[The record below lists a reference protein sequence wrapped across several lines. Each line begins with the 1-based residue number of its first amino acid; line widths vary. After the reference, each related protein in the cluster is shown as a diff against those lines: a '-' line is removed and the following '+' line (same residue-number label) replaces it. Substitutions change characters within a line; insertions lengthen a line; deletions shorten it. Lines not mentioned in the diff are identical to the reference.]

1 MQAFSILGIILSTY
15 THPNLIKNDESR
27 ATIVSVLNTFSG
39 LIMTI
44 LLSLNGI
51 LSTRFGILNSWRI
64 FILLSIIAV
73 LIVSMWEEPKYD

>member
-15 THPNLIKNDESR
+15 THSNLIKNDESR